1 MRKIQLFTAF
11 FALFVGTVLLAEKSE
26 LKIAKQY
33 GIAYLP
39 LIIVEEHKL
48 IEKHAKILGL
58 DNVKVE
64 WITLSGGATANDAL
78 LSKSIDLVS
87 GGVAPLIRLWDKTKG
102 KIKILASLNEAPQVL
117 NTSNL
122 KIKSLRDFTDKDK
135 IAVPS
140 VKVSIQSLVLQI
152 AVAKEYGI
160 KNYDKLDYLTVTLKH
175 PDGVVAL
182 TSGKSEITAH
192 FTQEPFVTIEQ
203 QNPNIHE
210 VLNSYDILGGKHTSN
225 LVFTSEDFYKN
236 NPKLSSA
243 IIAAIEEADEWI
255 AKDKKA
261 AAKLYL
267 QASKS
272 NEPLDIIEKILNN
285 PDIVYAVKP
294 LPNIIVFS
302 DFLFDIGATK
312 TKPSDWKELA
322 FDKLH

>member
-1 MRKIQLFTAF
+1 MRKIQLFTAL
-11 FALFVGTVLLAEKSE
+11 FALFLGSALSAEKSE

-39 LIIVEEHKL
+39 LVIVEEHKL
-48 IEKHAKILGL
+48 IEKHAKNLGL

-78 LSKSIDLVS
+78 LSNSIDLVS
-87 GGVAPLIRLWDKTKG
+87 GGVAPLVRLWDKTKG

-122 KIKSLRDFTDKDK
+122 KIKSLRDFTEKDK

-152 AVAKEYGI
+152 AAAKEFGI
-160 KNYDKLDYLTVTLKH
+160 ENYDKLDHLTVTLKH

-182 TSGKSEITAH
+182 TSGRSEITAH
-192 FTQEPFVTIEQ
+192 FTQEPYTTIELQ
-203 QNPNIHE
+203 SPNVHE
-210 VLNSYDILGGKHTSN
+210 VLNSYDILGKHTSN
-225 LVFTSEDFYKN
+225 LVFTSEEFYKN

-261 AAKLYL
+261 AAELYL
-267 QASKS
+267 KASKS
-272 NEPLDIIEKILNN
+272 NEPLDVLEKILND

-294 LPNIIVFS
+294 LPSITLFS
-302 DFLFDIGATK
+302 DFLFDTGAIK
-312 TKPSDWKELA
+312 TKPSSWKELT